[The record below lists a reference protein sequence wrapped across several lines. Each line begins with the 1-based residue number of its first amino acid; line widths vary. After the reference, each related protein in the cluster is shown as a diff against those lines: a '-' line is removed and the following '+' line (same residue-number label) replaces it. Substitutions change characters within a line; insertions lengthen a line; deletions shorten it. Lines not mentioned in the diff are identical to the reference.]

1 VISFLE
7 GELADKGAGRV
18 VVAVHGVGYDVQ
30 VPASTIAR
38 LPGVGD
44 ARDCSPGC
52 TCAMMA

>member
-1 VISFLE
+1 MISFLE

-38 LPGVGD
+38 LPGGR
-44 ARDCSPGC
+44 ARDCSPGY